1 MRCRSRHARAMDL
14 LKARIGGIQDA
25 DTADVATSIAGLQSA
40 LEASYMVTSRMLS
53 LSLVNYL

>member
-1 MRCRSRHARAMDL
+1 MDL